1 VTAQSVPEP
10 DFAQP
15 FVDGDRFL
23 TRWARHFLTGLYNR
37 VGKDQDKVDVAHAT
51 AMAAVPQTT
60 AIVASGGLT
69 IGGELGNNVGVAL
82 YKVVTAVAL
91 LPATGNNLGDWAYAM
106 DGRKNGEGAASG
118 TGTPVYWDRTGA
130 WKTLDTGA
138 TVAA

>member
-1 VTAQSVPEP
+1 MTAQAVPEP
-10 DFAQP
+10 DFTQP

-37 VGKDQDKVDVAHAT
+37 VGQDQDKVDVAHT
-51 AMAAVPQTT
+51 AALAAVPQGTQV
-60 AIVASGGLT
+60 VASGGLA
-69 IGGELGNNVGVAL
+69 IGGALGGNVGVAL
-82 YKVVTAVAL
+82 YKVVTNVAG
-91 LPATGNNLGDWAYAM
+91 LPTVNNLGDWANAM

-118 TGTPVYWDRTGA
+118 TGTPVYWDRSGA